1 VKAAVSAVTAGTQ
14 APLPLVS
21 DSGLVTIGLAVTGQ
35 TTSGDVDSSEHERT
49 SRTVN
54 TVAER
59 DASHSPVPHPAALFT
74 VETHKQTIDARSKKY
89 GNFKAQAAITQNIK
103 VSYSLSENWQELPD
117 DMRESLDCIAT
128 KISRI
133 LNGDFC
139 HPDSWHD
146 IAGYAMLIED
156 RLRKAQCQ
164 ADMNKSTASPSH
176 P

>member
-1 VKAAVSAVTAGTQ
+1 MAAALAVTAGTHQ

-21 DSGLVTIGLAVTGQ
+21 DSGLVAIGLAVTGQ

-54 TVAER
+54 TAAAR
-59 DASHSPVPHPAALFT
+59 DASHSPVPHPAALLLPTQFP
-74 VETHKQTIDARSKKY
+74 VETHQQTIDARSKKY
-89 GNFKAQAAITQNIK
+89 GSFKSQAVIAQNIK
-103 VSYSLSENWQELPD
+103 ASYAGSENWQELPD

-139 HPDSWHD
+139 QPDSWHD

-156 RLRKAQCQ
+156 RLRKANEQQ
-164 ADMNKSTASPSH
+164 SQSSA
-176 P
+176 